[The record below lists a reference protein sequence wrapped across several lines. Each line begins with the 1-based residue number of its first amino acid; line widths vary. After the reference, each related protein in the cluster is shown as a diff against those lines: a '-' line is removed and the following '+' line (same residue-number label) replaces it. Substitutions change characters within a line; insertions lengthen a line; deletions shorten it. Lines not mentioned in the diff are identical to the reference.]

1 VASFTA
7 PGLYGKLP
15 AQADFV
21 RLQAAD
27 AVARP
32 FVLWLEEASET
43 ARRSGIQVDAE
54 PVRFLFRP
62 AGASRALVG
71 VMAWSSDR
79 VGRNFP
85 LALFSQVAGSDLG
98 AVFPAVPQAASAFL
112 GAAAA
117 LAREAAT
124 LSAADLSARVEAL
137 PLPGPAELAAASTAL
152 AERAR
157 DERGRDFLSRL
168 FGSAGPGQHAY
179 ALHCFRSA
187 CQPARG
193 KEPARA
199 AAVLDCPVR
208 ADLDRWAW
216 LELGRRGLGWS
227 VPPSFFWWAQPES
240 RLLLSVG
247 PVPASVFGVLWD
259 PGAKDAR
266 VWPLVTDR
274 PAAIES
280 AHRAL
285 GKPLVDSL
293 GREDL
298 SLADLL
304 ARVMP

>member
-1 VASFTA
+1 MASFTA
-7 PGLYGKLP
+7 PGLYGKIP

-21 RLQAAD
+21 RFQAAD

-43 ARRSGIQVDAE
+43 VRRSGVQGDAE

-62 AGASRALVG
+62 AGASRALAG
-71 VMAWSSDR
+71 LIAWSTDK
-79 VGRNFP
+79 VGRSFP
-85 LALFSQVAGSDLG
+85 LALFSQLGGSDLG
-98 AVFPAVPQAASAFL
+98 AVFPAVPRVTSAFL
-112 GAAAA
+112 DAAAA
-117 LAREAAT
+117 LVREAAT
-124 LSAADLSARVEAL
+124 LSAAELSAQVEAL

-157 DERGRDFLSRL
+157 GERGRDFLSRL
-168 FGSAGPGQHAY
+168 FGGDGPERHAY

-193 KEPARA
+193 REPAGA

-216 LELGRRGLGWS
+216 LELSRRGLGWS
-227 VPPSFFWWAQPES
+227 VPPSFFWWAHPES
-240 RLLLSVG
+240 QLLLSLG
-247 PVPASVFGVLWD
+247 PVPASTFGVLWD
-259 PGAKDAR
+259 PAAKDAR
-266 VWPLVTDR
+266 VWPLVTER
-274 PAAIES
+274 PAAIAS
-280 AHRAL
+280 ALRAL
-285 GKPLVDSL
+285 GTPLLEAL